1 MEKTYTATAESS
13 SRNPQDWGR
22 AMAQA
27 MSSLATQATS
37 DADQS
42 NWEDLIG
49 EDLQLHIADSAE
61 GVTISL
67 SWTPGGAHP
76 AEQSDETAEG

>member
-1 MEKTYTATAESS
+1 MDKTYSATAESS

-27 MSSLATQATS
+27 MSSLATQATT
-37 DADQS
+37 DTDQS

-49 EDLQLHIADSAE
+49 EDLQLHIADAGE
-61 GVTISL
+61 GVIISL
-67 SWTPGGAHP
+67 SWTPGGGHP
-76 AEQSDETAEG
+76 ANEQLNHE